1 MKNIIDYEIKFIN
14 NKPIIYIKYDDNSF
28 DVLKLTTD
36 IYREVI
42 DEMEVNV
49 SEMTREKIL
58 YTERKKLTK
67 SGLISLG
74 IVFSS
79 PYAFA
84 LTNWSIGS
92 LVIVTFLGATYYFI
106 SMSKYNNKY
115 DNYLKYS
122 LYQNNEPLKYI
133 ENIDLNG
140 LSLNSLILLKKRIK
154 LIEKLSMSEEK
165 INIPLID
172 ISVIKKISLKDLEK
186 IKRKEKEELNLRK
199 KLNN

>member
-14 NKPIIYIKYDDNSF
+14 NKSIIYIKYDDNSF
-28 DVLKLTTD
+28 DVLKLTTET
-36 IYREVI
+36 YREVI
-42 DEMEVNV
+42 DKMEVNV

-79 PYAFA
+79 PYVFA
-84 LTNWSIGS
+84 LTNGSIGS

-106 SMSKYNNKY
+106 SMSKYNNEY

-172 ISVIKKISLKDLEK
+172 ISVIKKISLKDLER

>member
-36 IYREVI
+36 IYREVV

-84 LTNWSIGS
+84 LT
-92 LVIVTFLGATYYFI
+92 
-106 SMSKYNNKY
+106 
-115 DNYLKYS
+115 
-122 LYQNNEPLKYI
+122 YI
-133 ENIDLNG
+133 ND
-140 LSLNSLILLKKRIK
+140 
-154 LIEKLSMSEEK
+154 
-165 INIPLID
+165 
-172 ISVIKKISLKDLEK
+172 K
-186 IKRKEKEELNLRK
+186 IKTKEKEELNLRK

>member
-28 DVLKLTTD
+28 DVLKLTTET
-36 IYREVI
+36 YREVI
-42 DEMEVNV
+42 DKMEVNV

-79 PYAFA
+79 PYVFV
-84 LTNWSIGS
+84 LTNGSIGS

-165 INIPLID
+165 IDIPLID

-186 IKRKEKEELNLRK
+186 IKTKEKEELNLRK

>member
-36 IYREVI
+36 IYREVV

-49 SEMTREKIL
+49 SGMTREKIL

-67 SGLISLG
+67 SSLISLG

-79 PYAFA
+79 PYVFV
-84 LTNWSIGS
+84 LTNGSIGS

-106 SMSKYNNKY
+106 SMSKYNNEY

>member
-79 PYAFA
+79 TYAFA
-84 LTNWSIGS
+84 LTNGSIGS

-106 SMSKYNNKY
+106 SMSKYNNEY

>member
-28 DVLKLTTD
+28 DVLKLTIET
-36 IYREVI
+36 YREVI
-42 DEMEVNV
+42 DKMEVNV
-49 SEMTREKIL
+49 SGMTREKIL

-84 LTNWSIGS
+84 LTNGSIGS

-106 SMSKYNNKY
+106 SMSKYNNEY
-115 DNYLKYS
+115 DKYLKYS

>member
-28 DVLKLTTD
+28 DVLKLTTET
-36 IYREVI
+36 YREVI

-79 PYAFA
+79 PYVFA
-84 LTNWSIGS
+84 LTNGSIGS

-106 SMSKYNNKY
+106 GMSKYNNEY

-140 LSLNSLILLKKRIK
+140 LSLSSLILLKKRIK

>member
-14 NKPIIYIKYDDNSF
+14 NKSIIYIKYDDNSF

-79 PYAFA
+79 PYVFA
-84 LTNWSIGS
+84 LTNGSIGS

-106 SMSKYNNKY
+106 SMSKYNNEY